1 MSSSACW
8 VDNEGDQNN
17 ECICDDNDDE
27 YGDADDDKH
36 GDVDD
41 GANDGVDDEDG
52 GVEAAFQNYK
62 TECWETQLAAIFLF
76 NADGC
81 GRASST

>member
-1 MSSSACW
+1 MTCW
-8 VDNEGDQNN
+8 VNSECDQNY
-17 ECICDDNDDE
+17 EWKCDCNVDEHGDDDDDDDDDDDE
-27 YGDADDDKH
+27 H
-36 GDVDD
+36 
-41 GANDGVDDEDG
+41 G

-81 GRASST
+81 GWAPST

>member
-1 MSSSACW
+1 MTRW
-8 VDNEGDQNN
+8 VNSESGHNYEWKGDCNVD
-17 ECICDDNDDE
+17 EHGDD
-27 YGDADDDKH
+27 DADDD
-36 GDVDD
+36 DD
-41 GANDGVDDEDG
+41 DDERG

-81 GRASST
+81 GWAPST